1 MVYAELHLLWYL
13 LPLYL
18 LWTAAVIFLTQRN
31 KKRQRSAIR
40 YSSIKK
46 MKRSGVQKKIVL
58 RKIVETS
65 RFLTIALMLVA
76 MTRPQSG
83 RKETQIAT
91 EGIDIVLAIDTS
103 GSMRAL
109 DLDTHAP
116 IAQRRNRLQVVKDV
130 VGEFVSKRPNDQIGM
145 VVFGQEAFTQCPLT
159 LDHGVLDTFLEHL
172 EIGMAGEATAIGSAI
187 GTAVKRL
194 KDSKAK
200 SKVLILLTDGRNNA
214 GALSPQKAAEVAQ
227 TFGIKIY
234 AIGAGT
240 KGQAPFIVDSLFG
253 KQVVYDDVRIDDAS
267 LTTLAEKTGG
277 AYFRAQDAES
287 LTNIYEKIDK
297 LEKSE
302 ITQPVYLEYN
312 DDFEIYLFPAL
323 GLLLLEIVL
332 LGTRLRKIP

>member
-1 MVYAELHLLWYL
+1 MVHAELHLLWYL
-13 LPLYL
+13 IPTYL
-18 LWTAAVIFLTQRN
+18 LWGIVAFFLSQRD

-46 MKRSGVQKKIVL
+46 LKKTGFQKKIFF
-58 RKIVETS
+58 RKIIEAS
-65 RFLTIALMLVA
+65 RFLTIALMLAA

-83 RKETQIAT
+83 RKETKIST

-116 IAQRRNRLQVVKDV
+116 IAQRRNRLDVVKDV
-130 VGEFVSKRPNDQIGM
+130 VSEFIQKRPADQIGM

-159 LDHGVLDTFLEHL
+159 LDHGILDTFIDHL

-214 GALSPQKAAEVAQ
+214 GSLSPQKASEVAQ

-234 AIGAGT
+234 TIGAGT
-240 KGQAPFIVDSLFG
+240 KGKAPFIVDSLFG
-253 KQVVYDDVRIDDAS
+253 KQVVYDDVQIDDDALES
-267 LTTLAEKTGG
+267 VAQQTGG
-277 AYFRAQDAES
+277 AYFRAQDAKS
-287 LTNIYEKIDK
+287 LEDIYKKIDA
-297 LEKSE
+297 LEKTE

-312 DDFEIYLFPAL
+312 DDFEFYLLPAL

>member
-1 MVYAELHLLWYL
+1 VVHVELYLLWYL
-13 LPLYL
+13 IPLYL
-18 LWTAAVIFLTQRN
+18 LWTLGAFLLHRHD

-40 YSSIKK
+40 YSSIKGLK
-46 MKRSGVQKKIVL
+46 KVGFQKKILL
-58 RKIVETS
+58 RKLVKAS
-65 RFLTIALMLVA
+65 RFITIALMLAA

-83 RKETQIAT
+83 RKETKIST

-116 IAQRRNRLQVVKDV
+116 IAQRRNRLDVVKHV
-130 VGEFVSKRPNDQIGM
+130 VSEFVQKRPNDQIGM

-159 LDHGVLDTFLEHL
+159 LDHGVLDTFLDHL

-214 GALSPQKAAEVAQ
+214 GTLSPQKAAEVAQ
-227 TFGIKIY
+227 TFDIKIY

-240 KGQAPFIVDSLFG
+240 KGKAPFIVDSLFG
-253 KQVVYDDVRIDDAS
+253 KQVVYDDVQIDEAS
-267 LTTLAEKTGG
+267 LTKVAEQTGG
-277 AYFRAQDAES
+277 AYFRAQDAQS
-287 LTNIYEKIDK
+287 LEDIYKKIDA
-297 LEKSE
+297 LEKTE

-312 DDFEIYLFPAL
+312 DDFDFYLLPAL